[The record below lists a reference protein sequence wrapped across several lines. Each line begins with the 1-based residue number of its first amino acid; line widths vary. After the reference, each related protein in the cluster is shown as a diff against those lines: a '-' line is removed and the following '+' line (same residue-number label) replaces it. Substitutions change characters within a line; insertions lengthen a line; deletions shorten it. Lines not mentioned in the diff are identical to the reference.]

1 MSEIA
6 KLISQHPFT
15 REMRPEH
22 LAVLEKCAKK
32 VSLKPGELL
41 LKEREPAYQFYMI
54 LKGKVSLESR
64 SGDKQKQF
72 QTIGPGEVLGWSW
85 LLSPFVSHAS
95 ARAIE
100 PTEAI
105 FLDGAHLMVACEN
118 DHDFGYE
125 LMKRVSHMLM
135 QRLEAT
141 RKLWLEKS

>member
-15 REMRPEH
+15 RGMRPED
-22 LAVLEKCAKK
+22 LVVLEKCAKK
-32 VSLKPGELL
+32 VTFKSGELL
-41 LKEREPAYQFYMI
+41 VKEREPAYQFYLV
-54 LKGKVSLESR
+54 LKGKVSLGSR

-72 QTIGPGEVLGWSW
+72 QTIGPGEVLGSSW
-85 LLSPFVSHAS
+85 LLPPFVSHAS

-105 FLDGAHLMVACEN
+105 FLDGAHLMLACEK

-125 LMKRVSHMLM
+125 LMKRVSHVLM

-141 RKLWLEKS
+141 RKLWLETS